1 MQEIA
6 TGANL
11 IDLVFLGYPEAIGPC
26 LLESG
31 GELALLDCGPSN
43 CLPTLRQELAGRG
56 LSVSDLTSILLTHI
70 HLDHAGAAGSLVR
83 ENPKLRVYV
92 HEKGAPHLADPTKLL
107 RSAERLY
114 HGEMHQPFRR
124 FSASASAETFM
135 PWPVARRCIL
145 VRAKSKWY
153 IRRATPRITSAILTN
168 PPASRLPATLPAYA
182 ILGCASWRRSPR
194 RRISISTPGSA
205 ASLKSPDAS
214 R

>member
-83 ENPKLRVYV
+83 ENPKLHVYV
-92 HEKGAPHLADPTKLL
+92 HEKGARISR
-107 RSAERLY
+107 RSDQAVAQRRASLSRRDAESL
-114 HGEMHQPFRR
+114 RR
-124 FSASASAETFM
+124 FSAGAPGKYSCLAGGET
-135 PWPVARRCIL
+135 L
-145 VRAKSKWY
+145 
-153 IRRATPRITSAILTN
+153 
-168 PPASRLPATLPAYA
+168 
-182 ILGCASWRRSPR
+182 
-194 RRISISTPGSA
+194 
-205 ASLKSPDAS
+205 
-214 R
+214 